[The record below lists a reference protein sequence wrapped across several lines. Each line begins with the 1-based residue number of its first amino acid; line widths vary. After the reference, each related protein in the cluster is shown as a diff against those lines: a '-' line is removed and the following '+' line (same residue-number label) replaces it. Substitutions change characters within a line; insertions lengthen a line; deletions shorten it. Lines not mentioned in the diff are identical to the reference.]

1 MNRRINLLV
10 TMVVIIS
17 LCILGC
23 GGGGDDNGG
32 GNNSSPASD
41 VSGTWIGTGYTPQ
54 TGTLPTKL
62 ILSQSGNSV
71 SGTWDG
77 IAATGTV
84 SNNQLILTFVPFTRN
99 GVPMTGGGS
108 ATVTG
113 NNMSGTLQMTGTSG
127 SLSITI
133 NGTFTATRSSSNAV
147 SNADHAASIV
157 DYAPADGLVA
167 AAVGA
172 IAN

>member
-10 TMVVIIS
+10 TMTVIIS

-32 GNNSSPASD
+32 GNNGSPASD

-62 ILSQSGNSV
+62 ILSQNGNSV
-71 SGTWDG
+71 SGTWDD
-77 IAATGTV
+77 IAVTGTV
-84 SNNQLILTFVPFTRN
+84 SGNQLILTLIPFTRS

-108 ATVTG
+108 ATVTD

-127 SLSITI
+127 SISVTI
-133 NGTFTATRSSSNAV
+133 NGTFIATRSSSRAA
-147 SNADHAASIV
+147 SNADHAASKADQAASGLIAAIV
-157 DYAPADGLVA
+157 S
-167 AAVGA
+167 A